1 MKNFFM
7 RTLKYGKE
15 GEKFATTLFKD
26 YDELCEAPFKKF
38 SLWDFYV
45 RYGDKKIF
53 YEVKRDAYTSTTGN
67 ICIEFES
74 NGVLSGIS
82 ITEADYYI
90 YLVEGESNYYNI
102 PVQVIKD
109 MIKDGKYHQTRKV
122 GYKFLSNCYFFNRA
136 LFEPYKQTIVA

>member
-1 MKNFFM
+1 M
-7 RTLKYGKE
+7 RTLKFGKD
-15 GEKFATTLFKD
+15 GERFATTLFKD

-45 RYGDKKIF
+45 RYGDKKTY
-53 YEVKRDAYTSTTGN
+53 YEVKRDAYTRTTGN

-90 YLVEGESNYYNI
+90 YLIEGESNYYII
-102 PVQVIKD
+102 PVEKIKEL
-109 MIKDGKYHQTRKV
+109 IASGAYHTQRKV
-122 GYKFLSNCYFFNRA
+122 GYKFLSHCYFFNRE
-136 LFEPYKQTIVA
+136 LFDPYKQTIVA